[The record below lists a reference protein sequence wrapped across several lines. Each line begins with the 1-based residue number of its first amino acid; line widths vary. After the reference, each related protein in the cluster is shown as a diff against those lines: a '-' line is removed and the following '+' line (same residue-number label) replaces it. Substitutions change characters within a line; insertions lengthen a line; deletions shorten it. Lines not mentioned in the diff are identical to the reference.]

1 MATTIST
8 KALTAAHARGQAAM
22 RVQRPVTL
30 KWGANEVLARE
41 GVSRVGVMMEMGEA
55 VDGKACRFFV
65 ERSRLKVAM
74 AIGTV
79 FEVKQRPGEKWR
91 LREFASGLS
100 ASDPVWTLVC
110 VEEFS

>member
-1 MATTIST
+1 MATTISSE
-8 KALTAAHARGQAAM
+8 ALRAAHERGQAAM

-30 KWGANEVLARE
+30 KWGVNEVLARE
-41 GVSRVGVMMEMGEA
+41 GVSRVGVSMPMGEA
-55 VDGKACRFFV
+55 VDAKECRFFV
-65 ERSRLKVAM
+65 ERPRLKVAM